1 MHIHPASRFYTDT
14 ITQKAVFLFTLS
26 TENRRK
32 TCHFIRSIKN

>member
-1 MHIHPASRFYTDT
+1 MHIHPASCFYTDT
-14 ITQKAVFLFTLS
+14 ITQKAVFFFTLS